1 MGQRG
6 EPRMKI
12 RMVLAMALLMMVAGC
27 ASSVR
32 SISPKRAKEMM
43 ENNAEVVL
51 VDVRTYEE
59 YVAER
64 IPNAIWVPLTDL
76 ETQAPLKMADLK
88 ATYIIYCRSGNR
100 SVEAILLLKEMG
112 YKSLYD
118 LGGIIDWPYE
128 KIG

>member
-1 MGQRG
+1 
-6 EPRMKI
+6 
-12 RMVLAMALLMMVAGC
+12 MALLMMVAGC